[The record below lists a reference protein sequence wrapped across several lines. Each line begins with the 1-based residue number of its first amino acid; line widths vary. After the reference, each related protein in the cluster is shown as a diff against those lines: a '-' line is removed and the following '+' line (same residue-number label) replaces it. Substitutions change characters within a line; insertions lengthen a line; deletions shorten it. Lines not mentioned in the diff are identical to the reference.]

1 MICNSRIKQVL
12 LIFVLFYQCGP
23 AFLPEPTKEKV
34 TRGDLVGSWEYFADY
49 QKTKIV
55 LDLKLDGT
63 FVQTIERSGNPK
75 LQFQKGKWK
84 INGSDLIIKVLKP
97 VHDGSDEPWFL
108 DWARWWIMDSRQK
121 GLKFGII
128 GAADDRDPDNCFE
141 FKKIR

>member
-1 MICNSRIKQVL
+1 M
-12 LIFVLFYQCGP
+12 
-23 AFLPEPTKEKV
+23 
-34 TRGDLVGSWEYFADY
+34 
-49 QKTKIV
+49 
-55 LDLKLDGT
+55 DLKLDGT

-141 FKKIR
+141 FKKITLNERDKTKYNGSKVYIYCMMDHFSRIILGWKAETESVSKPSEKSNTIRS